1 VTLSRCGYN
10 NLSLPV
16 VEVVGYSITLTTIF
30 ASRKHAK
37 YNWKDTIVNS
47 ENKDINYM
55 YTSNTKQSVIRVP
68 EE

>member
-1 VTLSRCGYN
+1 MTLSQCGYN

-16 VEVVGYSITLTTIF
+16 VEVVGYSIMLTTVF

-37 YNWKDTIVNS
+37 YNWKDTIVTS
-47 ENKDINYM
+47 ENKDINY
-55 YTSNTKQSVIRVP
+55 TSNIKQSVIRVL